1 MAIEINDEMRELIDS
16 AHADK
21 RPMNLGIADA
31 DGQPHISLRGS
42 MHVHAADELAF
53 WARHADG
60 NSLKSIA
67 ANPNVVTV
75 YFNPDKGKIWTF
87 YGRARI
93 VESQADKDQIYEGS
107 SKAEQERDP
116 DRLGTGV
123 VIELDRVIERGQ
135 VIMER

>member
-16 AHADK
+16 AHAEK
-21 RPMNLGIADA
+21 RPMNLGISDP
-31 DGQPHISLRGS
+31 DGQPHINLRGS
-42 MHVHAADELAF
+42 IHVHAADELAF
-53 WARHADG
+53 WARHAEGD
-60 NSLKSIA
+60 SLKSIA
-67 ANPNVVTV
+67 ANPKVVV
-75 YFNPDKGKIWTF
+75 AYFNPEKGKIWTF

-93 VESQADKDQIYEGS
+93 VESQADKDTIYEGS

-123 VIELDRVIERGQ
+123 VIALDRVIERGQ